1 MQKAQ
6 QQNETIIII
15 IIIISKNRRMTP
27 KLLMKLHVVQIIIII
42 IIISFVLHTKIPMIK
57 IEVSFLHQIT
67 LKLVFN
73 EIIIKNNKITIA
85 MTIINKKIVE
95 AVVLQ
100 SHHWLMATK
109 DPEQQRL
116 IGRRMKIIINRI
128 KLKVRKIIFRRIL
141 LLLLE
146 FLVMLAISISLQ
158 ILHHH
163 LHHSPQVEIKLFR
176 KKKRRIVKLKR
187 SPNKKKSATILIL
200 IVILITTSFL
210 LHQRN

>member
-1 MQKAQ
+1 MQKPQ
-6 QQNETIIII
+6 QQNETII

-176 KKKRRIVKLKR
+176 KKRRIVKLKT

>member
-1 MQKAQ
+1 MQKPQ
-6 QQNETIIII
+6 QQNETII

-42 IIISFVLHTKIPMIK
+42 IIISVVLHTKIPMIK

-176 KKKRRIVKLKR
+176 KKRRIVKLKT